1 MELNHRAPETSHKEI
16 KDAAQSARRALRE
29 PMLRILLERSLLT
42 KVQMET
48 LLIDLAIEDQ
58 VGDHIPYEDKA
69 SIRRKSTSKDT
80 GVSRGAFNRT
90 LSQARRN
97 ITRCLYTMLLLA
109 YLGLLD
115 YAIFRPF
122 EEISTKIGGYQ
133 NIREVLARREHLSS
147 EDLESY
153 RAAEQMILEAL
164 NDLASPLILKS
175 ELSRKK
181 SKIEG

>member
-1 MELNHRAPETSHKEI
+1 MGLNNKSPDISSKEI
-16 KDAAQSARRALRE
+16 RSAAQNARRALRE
-29 PMLRILLERSLLT
+29 PILKILLERSLLT
-42 KVQMET
+42 EVQMET

-58 VGDHIPYEDKA
+58 VGDHVPYEDKA
-69 SIRRKSTSKDT
+69 SIRRKAASKSP

-97 ITRCLYTMLLLA
+97 ITRCLYTMILLA

-115 YAIFRPF
+115 YTIFRPF

-133 NIREVLARREHLSS
+133 NIREVLSGRDTLST

-153 RAAEQMILEAL
+153 RAAEQRSI
-164 NDLASPLILKS
+164 S
-175 ELSRKK
+175 EL
-181 SKIEG
+181 